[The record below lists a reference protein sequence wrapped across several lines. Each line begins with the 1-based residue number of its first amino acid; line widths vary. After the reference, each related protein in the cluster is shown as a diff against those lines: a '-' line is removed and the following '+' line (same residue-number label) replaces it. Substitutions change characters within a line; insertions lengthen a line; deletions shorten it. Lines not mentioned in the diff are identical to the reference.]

1 MLQMNKALFSA
12 GVLIL
17 LLGCEPEKNQEDFA
31 DMAARD
37 LVDLNEAWRSLFE
50 NECGPEEAA
59 HHIET
64 LILKKLFSIRAVAP
78 SYSPQGRVET
88 AGVCASL
95 NTLSR
100 PEFPCALV
108 DQEIVEVARKFLG
121 TIEENILTRAREFK
135 SSPLGGIAC
144 AT

>member
-1 MLQMNKALFSA
+1 MFQMNKALLSA
-12 GVLIL
+12 GVLFL
-17 LLGCEPEKNQEDFA
+17 LLGCEPEKNQEAFA

-50 NECGPEEAA
+50 NGCAPEEAA
-59 HHIET
+59 HHIES
-64 LILKKLFSIRAVAP
+64 LILKKLFTIRAVAP

-88 AGVCASL
+88 AGVCGSL

-108 DQEIVEVARKFLG
+108 DLEIVEVAREFLS
-121 TIEENILTRAREFK
+121 TIEENILTRAREFEK
-135 SSPLGGIAC
+135 SPLGGVAC